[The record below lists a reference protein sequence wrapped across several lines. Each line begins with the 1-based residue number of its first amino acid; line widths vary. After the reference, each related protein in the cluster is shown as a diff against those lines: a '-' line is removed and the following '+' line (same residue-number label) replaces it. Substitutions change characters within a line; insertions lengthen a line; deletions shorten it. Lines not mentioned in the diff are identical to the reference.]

1 MKLYFV
7 VGSIRRV
14 ESRPY
19 IAVFFSIVVVK
30 VLIDLDKIES
40 DQRKVYLDSVSSMSD
55 RSHTKIATH

>member
-55 RSHTKIATH
+55 RS